1 MIRRAIRKARK
12 AIQKIQ
18 TSQQLDLHVTLLG
31 HEESEVDVD
40 AFRRGPAPLAIDDDG
55 NELQIGDLVQAM
67 CPSSPSPIIAF
78 RTVLIDWDTYGETVE
93 PFLAVDCLVQW
104 SADSDTL
111 DTCEWDLPRDLFRSG
126 GAQ

>member
-12 AIQKIQ
+12 AIQKIK
-18 TSQQLDLHVTLLG
+18 TSQIDVHVTLLG

-67 CPSSPSPIIAF
+67 SPSSPSEIIAF
-78 RTVLIDWDTYGETVE
+78 RTVLMDWDIYGEIVE

-104 SADSDTL
+104 SPHSDTM
-111 DTCEWDLPRDLFRSG
+111 DTCEWDLARDLFRSG